1 VSGSRSAFVSP
12 PSPGDIVLAAPV
24 RTPIGKF
31 GGALAALSAA
41 DLGTAAAAAA
51 LSRAGLAPGRTDLV
65 DQVIFGHARQA
76 GGGPNTARQIA
87 HRAGV
92 PDDRPA
98 FTVNQACGSGLQAV
112 LCAARAILLGE
123 ARVVLAGGTESMS
136 NTPYLLPRARWGYRL
151 GHAEIVDGMYRD
163 GFDDPLSGLVMGA
176 TAEELAA
183 EAGIDRAAADAYA
196 LRSQERCERARAAGR
211 FAAEIVPVEVAGKRG
226 APLLVDRDE
235 HPRDGVTLE
244 ALARMAPV
252 FRQGGTVTAANAS
265 GITDGAAALI
275 VASRQAAA
283 ELGLPVAARLLGWE
297 VVGVEPR
304 IMGIGPVPAVRRLLE
319 RCHRDHGGAAH
330 GGLPVLGATGA
341 TDALPASDATEQFRM
356 LDAIDAIELNEAFA
370 SQVLACLGGLDLP
383 ADCERVNPDGGAIAL
398 GHPIG
403 ATGARILVTL
413 LHGLEARQQ
422 RLGIATLCVSGGMGL
437 AALVEREALGA
448 PGRAPGRREGASAG
462 GGALLGE
469 AS

>member
-1 VSGSRSAFVSP
+1 VSRSGPIFPSASLSGSASRASSASAP
-12 PSPGDIVLAAPV
+12 PAPPFDADVVLAAPV

-31 GGALAALSAA
+31 GGALASLSAA

-51 LSRAGLAPGRTDLV
+51 LSRAGLGPGRAGAV

-112 LCAARAILLGE
+112 LCAARAIRLGE

-163 GFDDPLSGLVMGA
+163 GFDDPLSGLVMGE
-176 TAEELAA
+176 TAEELAV
-183 EAGIDRAAADAYA
+183 EAGIDRGAADAYA
-196 LRSQERCERARAAGR
+196 VRSQQRAARARAACR
-211 FAAEIVPVEVAGKRG
+211 FSAEIVPVEVAGRKGPGTPGTRET
-226 APLLVDRDE
+226 PLTPLIIDRDE
-235 HPRDGVTLE
+235 HPREGVTLE
-244 ALARMAPV
+244 ALARMTPV

-283 ELGLPVAARLLGWE
+283 ELGLQVAGRLIGWA

-304 IMGIGPVPAVRRLLE
+304 IMGIGPVPAVRRLL
-319 RCHRDHGGAAH
+319 D
-330 GGLPVLGATGA
+330 LTGQ
-341 TDALPASDATEQFRM
+341 S
-356 LDAIDAIELNEAFA
+356 LDGIDAIELNEAFA
-370 SQVLACLGGLDLP
+370 SQVLACLGGLGLP

-413 LHGLEARQQ
+413 LHGLAARQQ
-422 RLGIATLCVSGGMGL
+422 RRGIATLCVSGGMGL
-437 AALVEREALGA
+437 AALVEREDGA
-448 PGRAPGRREGASAG
+448 AAP
-462 GGALLGE
+462 
-469 AS
+469 

>member
-12 PSPGDIVLAAPV
+12 PAPGDIVLAAPV

-51 LSRAGLAPGRTDLV
+51 LSRAGLAPGRADLV

-176 TAEELAA
+176 TAEELAV

-226 APLLVDRDE
+226 AASPPAIVVVDRDE

-319 RCHRDHGGAAH
+319 RCHREHGGAAH
-330 GGLPVLGATGA
+330 GGLPVLGA
-341 TDALPASDATEQFRM
+341 LPASAATGALDATEQFRV

-383 ADCERVNPDGGAIAL
+383 ADSERVNPDGGAIAL

-403 ATGARILVTL
+403 ATGARILFTL

-437 AALVEREALGA
+437 AALVEREAPVG
-448 PGRAPGRREGASAG
+448 REGASSD

-469 AS
+469 SSP